1 MKQQRIKSL
10 IAALM
15 LLWVALPLPIMA
27 SPITRQ
33 QAQCNALAF
42 MRDRGKSIAISSLKY
57 AQMRA
62 AQSDEV
68 QPYYIF
74 NIGDNQGYVI
84 ASGDDAAH
92 AVLGF
97 SDEGFIDVN
106 DMPCNMQ
113 AWLAEYAR
121 QIEYMQEHGA
131 TSSRASK
138 RITERP
144 PIAPMLTTK
153 WNQDYPYNVACP
165 IDPLSGRR
173 CLTGCVATAMSQ
185 VMYFHR
191 ARSVNQTTQEIPGYI
206 TAKNKIVIDPIPAG
220 SFIDWEKMKRI
231 YSYEDYDTDAQVE
244 AVANLMKYCGV
255 AVEMDYTSS
264 ASSAYSSVVAIAL
277 PKYFN
282 YSSKTR
288 IVDRYDSDEEWETLI
303 YSELSH
309 GRPVYYSGSRTG
321 GGHAFV
327 CDGYESNGF
336 YHFNWGWGFGGFP
349 SSPDGYFVLTAN
361 EFGDLIVPYSAYQAA
376 IINAQPRASLPGPDA
391 GIHFADPEAKFLCLL
406 NWDKNDDGA
415 LSIDEAASVTDISE
429 IFSKS
434 NITSF
439 EELRYFTN
447 VTTIGSEAFNGCTS
461 LTKVIIPGSVT
472 TICSKAFYN
481 CTSLTSVTIPASVTT
496 IEDNSFANAGLT
508 SVTIPSSVTTIGSSA
523 FSGCN
528 NLKDLTWNAKKC
540 VSFSVPTTVE
550 RLTFGDEVEM
560 IPDYFASGC
569 MGLTSVTI
577 PSSVV
582 SIGMN
587 SFRYTGLASVNIPS
601 SVITIGS
608 GAFYGCS
615 LLTNVTIPNSVTTIE
630 SNSFSYTGLTSLA
643 IPSSVTT
650 IGSEAFSGCDG
661 LKSVTL
667 PNTIDSFKEAAFSQ
681 CNGLTNVTI
690 NVDTVSRMAFGYCGS
705 LKCVTLGNSVK
716 SIADYAFCED
726 DNVQTVICLALTPPE
741 LNGIGFSYD
750 YDNQLF
756 KVPTLR
762 VPIEAFDAYK
772 SDEWWRKFPNIVGVD
787 PSSGDVNLDD
797 EVNVADI
804 NVIIDNILANSDGYM
819 SDVNCDGEV
828 NIADINALID
838 KILGQ

>member
-1 MKQQRIKSL
+1 MRQQRIRL
-10 IAALM
+10 IFATFM
-15 LLWVALPLPIMA
+15 LLWAVLSLQITA

-33 QAQCNALAF
+33 QAQHKALAF
-42 MRDRGKSIAISSLKY
+42 MRERGKSIAMSSLKY
-57 AQMRA
+57 VQMRS
-62 AQSDEV
+62 AQPDAV

-74 NIGDNQGYVI
+74 NIGNNQGYVI
-84 ASGDDAAH
+84 ASGDDAAK

-97 SDEGFIDVN
+97 SDEGFIDIN
-106 DMPCNMQ
+106 DLPCNMQ

-121 QIEYMQEHGA
+121 QIEYLQEHGA
-131 TSSRASK
+131 ASYRAPK
-138 RITERP
+138 KITERP

-165 IDPLSGRR
+165 IDPVSSRR

-191 ARSVNQTTQEIPGYI
+191 ARSVNQTTQEIPGY
-206 TAKNKIVIDPIPAG
+206 TTVTNKIVIDPIPAG
-220 SFIDWEKMKRI
+220 SFIDWENMKRF
-231 YSYEDYDTDAQVE
+231 YSYDGYDTDVQVE

-255 AVEMDYTSS
+255 ATEMDYTSD
-264 ASSAYSSVVAIAL
+264 ASSAYSGAVAIAW

-288 IVDRYDSDEEWETLI
+288 IVYRDDSDEDWETLI
-303 YSELSH
+303 YGELSH
-309 GRPVYYSGSRTG
+309 GRPVYYSGSRSG

-336 YHFNWGWGFGGFP
+336 YHFNWGWGFGGVP

-361 EFGDLIVPYSAYQAA
+361 EFGDLLLPYSTHQAA
-376 IINAQPRASLPGPDA
+376 IINAQPRSSLPGPDA

-415 LSIDEAASVTDISE
+415 LSLDEAAAVTDIGEVFRQS
-429 IFSKS
+429 I
-434 NITSF
+434 ITSF
-439 EELRYFTN
+439 EELRYFT
-447 VTTIGSEAFNGCTS
+447 
-461 LTKVIIPGSVT
+461 KVT
-472 TICSKAFYN
+472 TICGKAFYD
-481 CTSLTSVTIPASVTT
+481 CMSLTSVTLPASVTT
-496 IEDNSFANAGLT
+496 IEDNSFAYSGLM
-508 SVTIPSSVTTIGSSA
+508 SVTIPSSVTSIGSAA
-523 FSGCN
+523 FVGCK

-540 VSFSVPTTVE
+540 ESFSVPTTVE
-550 RLTFGDEVEM
+550 HLTIGDEVEM
-560 IPDYFASGC
+560 IPDYFASDC

-577 PSSVV
+577 PSSVI
-582 SIGMN
+582 SIGDN
-587 SFRYTGLASVNIPS
+587 SFRYTGLTGVILPNSVT
-601 SVITIGS
+601 TIGS

-615 LLTNVTIPNSVTTIE
+615 YLTDVTIPNSVTTIE
-630 SNSFSYTGLTSLA
+630 SNTFSYTGLTSLT

-667 PNTIDSFKEAAFSQ
+667 PNTINSLREAAFSH

-690 NVDTVSRMAFGYCGS
+690 NVDTVSRLAFGYCSS
-705 LKCVTLGNSVK
+705 LKSVTLGNSVK
-716 SIADYAFCED
+716 SIANDAFCED
-726 DNVQTVICLALTPPE
+726 DNVQAVICLANTPPQ
-741 LNGIGFSYD
+741 LNGVGFAYD
-750 YDNQLF
+750 YNLKLF
-756 KVPTLR
+756 KASTLR
-762 VPIEAFDAYK
+762 VPIDALDAYK
-772 SDEWWRKFPNIVGVD
+772 ADEWWRKFPNIVGID

-804 NVIIDNILANSDGYM
+804 NVIIDNILANSDDYM

-838 KILGQ
+838 KILGHQ